1 MDIFDTADT
10 RPTGGGAAASG
21 AGAGAGAGAHISP
34 DVAALREE
42 VRKKLGGWYMQRHG
56 VDAAGNVQVTPFPFI
71 PFRSLPFLP
80 PPHYAFTRSPL
91 PPLSLWCMGACLC
104 PHILTVCSH

>member
-80 PPHYAFTRSPL
+80 PPP
-91 PPLSLWCMGACLC
+91 
-104 PHILTVCSH
+104 